1 MPDQVND
8 ESLRVLR
15 SVFYDLFDSVIYAR
29 RASDASKD
37 LEGLRAGENDRKKR
51 VDQLQSDLVGLINVY
66 SQEEK
71 SAFFQGIRET
81 LMKFISATLDDF
93 KKKIAPSNS
102 DQITAKEE
110 EVKAYRAKSVRAIE
124 VFLSRNYIPVN
135 DSEVSLKFQN
145 GGYECRYR
153 ANCPKDLE
161 YEFLLDTSEVEFL
174 RSRLFPSSFQK
185 GIRVPVR
192 LGKSWMSKDPV
203 PDFERLDE
211 YYISSSNLSSG
222 DLFIKLTHDEA
233 GSEIR
238 IHQTNADVSSFL
250 EVEYQDSL
258 GKVSVTSEPALNGNL
273 ERDGI
278 LTICRQMRNSLEML
292 KEKKLRISSLVL
304 RETNVLETQNYS
316 SLITTIV
323 EILLPSIKDAFA
335 AVISGSLKP
344 SDQQIISK
352 DQILDRL
359 KFVPDIAPA
368 ITAMFGFQGLLDGMG
383 IN

>member
-1 MPDQVND
+1 MTDQVND

-37 LEGLRAGENDRKKR
+37 LESLRAGENDRKKR

-71 SAFFQGIRET
+71 SAFFQGIKET

-102 DQITAKEE
+102 DQIAAKEE
-110 EVKAYRAKSVRAIE
+110 EVKAYRAKGIRAIE

-135 DSEVSLKFQN
+135 YSEVSLKFQN

-258 GKVSVTSEPALNGNL
+258 GKVSITSEPALNGNL

-316 SLITTIV
+316 SMITTIV
-323 EILLPSIKDAFA
+323 EILLPAIKEAFA
-335 AVISGSLKP
+335 TVITGSLKP
-344 SDQQIISK
+344 ADQQIISK

-359 KFVPDIAPA
+359 KLVPDIAPA
-368 ITAMFGFQGLLDGMG
+368 ITAMLGFQGLLDGMG
-383 IN
+383 TN